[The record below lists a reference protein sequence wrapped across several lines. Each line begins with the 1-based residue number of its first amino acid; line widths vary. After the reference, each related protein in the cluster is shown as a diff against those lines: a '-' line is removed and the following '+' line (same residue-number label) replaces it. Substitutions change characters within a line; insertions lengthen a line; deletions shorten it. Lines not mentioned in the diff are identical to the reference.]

1 MYFRRHTAEDLY
13 LYAVNTRELYDERK
27 DIERRARTIFRRAG
41 TDLAVL
47 NGSQLG
53 KITNGVKYRLWQHFS
68 KSAERYRKE
77 FPTEETSFSGEDFE
91 ECAKAHFEHL
101 IQEYDCNGLEGI

>member
-1 MYFRRHTAEDLY
+1 MYFRRHAAEDLY

-27 DIERRARTIFRRAG
+27 DIERRARTIFRKAG

-53 KITNGVKYRLWQHFS
+53 KITNGIKHRLRQHFS
-68 KSAERYRKE
+68 KAAECYRRE
-77 FPTEETSFSGEDFE
+77 FPAEEVSFLGVDFE
-91 ECAKAHFEHL
+91 ECAREHFKHL
-101 IQEYDCNGLEGI
+101 IQEYDCNGLEGV